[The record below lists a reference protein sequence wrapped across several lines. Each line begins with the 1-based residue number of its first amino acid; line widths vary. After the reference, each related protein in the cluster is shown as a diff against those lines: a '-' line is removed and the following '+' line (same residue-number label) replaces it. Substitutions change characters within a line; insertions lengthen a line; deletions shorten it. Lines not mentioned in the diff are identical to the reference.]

1 MRNKKASSYFK
12 GLIPLILLAFFITGG
27 CDTDFGGGDPDDD
40 DRDISDLEAIE
51 GTVVSVTPAREEG
64 VDNINV
70 EATKETGARYLDATG
85 SDRFFRVRGNLSG
98 MTQLEFSD
106 GDSLGIT
113 NVNVFPRATVD
124 IGDISLE
131 NGTVVFEQD
140 IITSFEAEVDQ
151 NNCSGNSGSVEVI
164 ASNDITVDVQV
175 QIINTT
181 TIQDNGDVIS
191 CDDLL
196 AGDDVQISGV
206 LLSGNS
212 VEAQVVIRE

>member
-1 MRNKKASSYFK
+1 MRNKKTSSYFK
-12 GLIPLILLAFFITGG
+12 GLIPLILLVFFITGG

-40 DRDISDLEAIE
+40 DRDISDLEAVE
-51 GTVVSVTPAREEG
+51 GTVVAVIPERQDG
-64 VDNINV
+64 VDDINV
-70 EATKETGARYLDATG
+70 EATSNTGARYLDTTG
-85 SDRFFRVRGNLSG
+85 SDGFFRVRGNLSG
-98 MTQLEFSD
+98 MTELEFSN
-106 GDSLGIT
+106 GESLGIT
-113 NVNVFPRATVD
+113 TVNVFPRATVD

-131 NGTVVFEQD
+131 NGTVVFEQE
-140 IITSFEAEVDQ
+140 IITSFEAEVKQ
-151 NNCSGNSGSVEVI
+151 NNCSGNSGSIGVT
-164 ASNDITVDVQV
+164 ASNGITVDVQV

-206 LLSGNS
+206 LLPGNS